1 MKSKDKSVCLTRLLL
16 IIRLSLVVD
25 LIFLIVHVHVQHTGM
40 ELEVLV
46 NIVLSP
52 CDLQGAPDVSL
63 IGEPLCWACVLPPK
77 SLIAQYAARRSFR
90 AIPASASS
98 AI

>member
-40 ELEVLV
+40 ELETLKITIRHK
-46 NIVLSP
+46 NRLTPPLQEAYYLS
-52 CDLQGAPDVSL
+52 
-63 IGEPLCWACVLPPK
+63 K
-77 SLIAQYAARRSFR
+77 YAS
-90 AIPASASS
+90 
-98 AI
+98 